1 VNSND
6 FAPQAAELRKSWRA
20 AQGAVE
26 ITTPE
31 AQVHAELLLCHDMR
45 VF

>member
-1 VNSND
+1 ML
-6 FAPQAAELRKSWRA
+6 QAAELRKAWRA

-31 AQVHAELLLCHDMR
+31 AQVPD
-45 VF
+45 